1 MERLKN
7 FENKPFDIQDT
18 LNTSVSNVI
27 CSLLFGKRFDYED
40 SKFKHFIVS
49 LNKLFLTINSSS
61 PVFIFPILRFLPI
74 FNVDSIRNIY
84 RDIDAFTMEKIKEHR
99 LNFNESNINDFIDA
113 FLLEQ
118 SKRDVQDST
127 YTGMYSETLQCNKL
141 TWVAR
146 VQSCRPFDA
155 CKMGLKTYPNFE
167 MISKI
172 NVIQ

>member
-1 MERLKN
+1 MEEIDCLMERLKN

-127 YTGMYSETLQCNKL
+127 YTGMYSETSQCNKL

-146 VQSCRPFDA
+146 VQSCRPLLTSVQW
-155 CKMGLKTYPNFE
+155 G
-167 MISKI
+167 
-172 NVIQ
+172 